1 MAKRK
6 AKIAI
11 IMGKSST
18 GKDTI
23 YKLLIQRTNLK
34 EIIPYTSRPPRSNE
48 TEGKDYFFVSE
59 EYFKENKDKVIESRT
74 YDTIYGPWTYG
85 ELNDGQINDESEY
98 DYLLVTTLE
107 GYEGFLKY
115 FDKESVVPIYIEV
128 DDGVRLQR
136 ALDRERAQE
145 KPKYTEMCRRYLADT
160 EDFSEDK
167 LLVLNIKNRVEN
179 DEIEDTIAKILKKLD
194 EENFRY

>member
-23 YKLLIQRTNLK
+23 YKLLIKMTNLK
-34 EIIPYTSRPPRSNE
+34 EIVPYTSRPPRSNE
-48 TEGKDYFFVSE
+48 VEGKDYFFVTE

-85 ELNDGQINDESEY
+85 EMNDGQINDESEY

-107 GYEGFLKY
+107 GYKGFLKH
-115 FDKESVVPIYIEV
+115 FDKGCVVPIYIEV
-128 DDGVRLQR
+128 DDGIRLQR
-136 ALDRERAQE
+136 ALDRERSQE
-145 KPKYTEMCRRYLADT
+145 NPKYTELCRRYLADT

-167 LLVLNIKNRVEN
+167 LAELDIENRVEN
-179 DEIEDTIAKILKKLD
+179 NEIEDTIAKILKKLD
-194 EENFRY
+194 EKGFKY